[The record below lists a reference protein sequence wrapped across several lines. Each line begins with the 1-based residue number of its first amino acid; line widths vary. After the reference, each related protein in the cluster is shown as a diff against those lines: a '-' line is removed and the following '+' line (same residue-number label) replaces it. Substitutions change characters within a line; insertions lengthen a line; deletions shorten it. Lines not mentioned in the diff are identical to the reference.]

1 MFLNIVNKVEE
12 GVISLLLVL
21 MTLLVVM
28 EVVLRFGFNTGL
40 LWAQELTL
48 HMSAWFVLFGASYG
62 IKVGAHIGV
71 DAVVRLLPDKVHRIV
86 SVLAIGLC
94 LLYCGLFLYGSWE
107 YLAKMYVIGI
117 GLEDVKFPRFLLAL
131 MSEDAAWE
139 VLRVDAEDPA
149 LPVWI
154 AHGMLIVGF
163 GFLVIRL
170 LMLMWAVI
178 VGKAVGFSFADEA
191 KESMHLAE
199 HEKEAEGG
207 AKP

>member
-1 MFLNIVNKVEE
+1 
-12 GVISLLLVL
+12 
-21 MTLLVVM
+21 MTLLVFL

-71 DAVVRLLPDKVHRIV
+71 DAAVRLLPDKAHRVV
-86 SVLAIGLC
+86 SVLAIALC
-94 LLYCGLFLYGSWE
+94 LVYCALFLVGSWV
-107 YLAKMYVIGI
+107 YLAKMYSIGI
-117 GLEDVKFPRFLLAL
+117 GLEDVKFPGALLWL
-131 MSEDAAWE
+131 MSEETAWE
-139 VLRVDAEDPA
+139 ALRVDAEDPA

-163 GFLVIRL
+163 VFLVIRL

-178 VGKAVGFSFADEA
+178 VGKAVGFSFSDEA

-199 HEKEAEGG
+199 KDKEEE
-207 AKP
+207 AKA

>member
-21 MTLLVVM
+21 MTLLVFM

-71 DAVVRLLPDKVHRIV
+71 DAVVRLLPDKVHRVV

-94 LLYCGLFLYGSWE
+94 LVYCGMFLYGSWE
-107 YLAKMYVIGI
+107 YLSKMYKIGI
-117 GLEDVKFPRFLLAL
+117 GLEDVKFPGFILAL
-131 MSEDAAWE
+131 MSEESAWE

-149 LPVWI
+149 LPVWL

-163 GFLVIRL
+163 LFLVIRL

-199 HEKEAEGG
+199 QEKEQGE
-207 AKP
+207 AKT

>member
-21 MTLLVVM
+21 MTLLVFAD
-28 EVVLRFGFNTGL
+28 VVLRFGFNTGL
-40 LWAQELTL
+40 LWSQELTL

-71 DAVVRLLPDKVHRIV
+71 DAVVRLLPDKLHRAV
-86 SVLAIGLC
+86 SVLAIALC
-94 LLYCGLFLYGSWE
+94 LVYCGMFLFGSWV
-107 YLAKMYVIGI
+107 YLAKMYTIGI

-131 MSEDAAWE
+131 MSEETAWD
-139 VLRVDAEDPA
+139 VLRVDSEDPA
-149 LPVWI
+149 LPVWL

-163 GFLVIRL
+163 GFLAIRL

-178 VGKAVGFSFADEA
+178 VGRASGFSFADEA
-191 KESMHLAE
+191 KESMHLAAA
-199 HEKEAEGG
+199 EKPAGE